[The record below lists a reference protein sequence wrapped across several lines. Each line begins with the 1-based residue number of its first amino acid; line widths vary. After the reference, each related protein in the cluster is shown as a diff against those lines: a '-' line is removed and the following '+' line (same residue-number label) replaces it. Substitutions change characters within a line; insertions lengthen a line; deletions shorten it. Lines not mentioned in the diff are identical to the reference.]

1 MYTELPV
8 AFTPVFHEPAH
19 ESSALVMSF
28 SASICCTSRKI
39 LLCPSIF
46 PQFIINTLL
55 NCQTLPMCN
64 RASHLSAESVED
76 VLLRDHLCPVPVH
89 LLTEMGVF
97 ATLQLDESSHL
108 CLKSLIT
115 QAAHLFSKAHQKLL
129 NLCLHQLSARIQKM
143 SPERR
148 REKDFCTFNITL
160 NITELKLTVYI
171 IYYVPKPFL
180 QHAANSTQ

>member
-1 MYTELPV
+1 MQRWILRERCGGKLTCTLSFLLPSPRCSMNQL
-8 AFTPVFHEPAH
+8 T
-19 ESSALVMSF
+19 SSALVMSF

-148 REKDFCTFNITL
+148 REK
-160 NITELKLTVYI
+160 E
-171 IYYVPKPFL
+171 FL
-180 QHAANSTQ
+180 HI